1 MNVFAGYI
9 ASIAIYVPM
18 MIVVLMFTS
27 ITANGNMYRIIF
39 GQIITIMTLWAIL
52 IVLIIKL

>member
-18 MIVVLMFTS
+18 MIVVLIFTS
-27 ITANGNMYRIIF
+27 ITESGNMYRIIF

>member
-27 ITANGNMYRIIF
+27 ITASGNMYRIIF